1 MFSQLTHL
9 DRADSS
15 GLHDAHPCLLITHS
29 SLPANDSTAGIH
41 RWAFLG
47 IESLSLPSG
56 PPHCPALLEFPCK
69 HGCATKDS
77 RRRPKTG
84 HYLKA
89 WNQGFECFL
98 CGSITSSCL
107 AEVSKWMMLQIPAM
121 TNLCALTCIILTTSH
136 MINDHYSWF
145 ADEEIEAESN
155 LPDINWPKT
164 LAAWDSNLECPAQA
178 DSFNHIMQLS
188 FSENPNGRKIRRYW
202 EINNRLV
209 FTHHAT
215 KRTEAFKSCIVYSQ
229 VLVNDVLN
237 GSHALNFALSL

>member
-1 MFSQLTHL
+1 MNLEKYCNLTAILSYRRHFLFYHSGWGFFPFHRAQKFMFSQLTHL

-69 HGCATKDS
+69 HGCATKGS
-77 RRRPKTG
+77 HRRPKTG

-155 LPDINWPKT
+155 LPDINWPKA
-164 LAAWDSNLECPAQA
+164 LQ
-178 DSFNHIMQLS
+178 H
-188 FSENPNGRKIRRYW
+188 
-202 EINNRLV
+202 EIQ
-209 FTHHAT
+209 
-215 KRTEAFKSCIVYSQ
+215 I
-229 VLVNDVLN
+229 
-237 GSHALNFALSL
+237 

>member
-1 MFSQLTHL
+1 MTSAEAGAYFIFYAEKELGTFGTFEFRVCRVPSPLTTSCLALSQAGCARRGNCVFAGAGSREPGARGQLPGAL
-9 DRADSS
+9 R
-15 GLHDAHPCLLITHS
+15 GLCGLLITHS

-47 IESLSLPSG
+47 IESLSPPSG

-69 HGCATKDS
+69 HGCATKGS
-77 RRRPKTG
+77 HRRPKTG

-155 LPDINWPKT
+155 LPDINWPKA
-164 LAAWDSNLECPAQA
+164 LQ
-178 DSFNHIMQLS
+178 H
-188 FSENPNGRKIRRYW
+188 
-202 EINNRLV
+202 EIQ
-209 FTHHAT
+209 
-215 KRTEAFKSCIVYSQ
+215 I
-229 VLVNDVLN
+229 
-237 GSHALNFALSL
+237 